1 MGDVNNLVD
10 PKVSAS
16 GEAKSL
22 AFEKF
27 TGQIKRAYHEQL
39 GLMTHF
45 DLQQVTG
52 TNVVSNKYLG
62 VTQVQA
68 LAPGKDVQGA
78 EMEFDKNS
86 LLIDTTIIARNV
98 VGMLDDVQDDIMV
111 KGKLAEEQVAALK
124 NLEDRMLLQQLIFGA
139 INNTKTKR
147 TKPRVKGHGFSV
159 VEAINETDALTKPNH
174 LIAGIEMVVEDMIL
188 QNTDVSKMVIF
199 MPWKEFNCMRDA
211 ERICDARYNT
221 AQGATVTGFV
231 LKSYNIPVVP
241 TNQFP
246 NKARDHV
253 TLDGDV
259 ADHHILSNAN
269 NGYRYDV
276 KNTAGGAADGEDQE
290 KAAAVIFGNE
300 ALLVG
305 RSIALTGEIWW
316 NQGNK
321 TWYIDSYMSEGA
333 IPDRWEHLGALMKT
347 TAASTADLNA
357 RAKRKEMIV
366 QTSAGAF
373 AAQSDAPMAMS
384 MQQDPAAFA
393 AAVAIALQA
402 MVKPNALNPEFQP
415 ESK

>member
-1 MGDVNNLVD
+1 MSDVNNLVD

-39 GLMTHF
+39 GLMSYF
-45 DLQQVTG
+45 DLQEVTG
-52 TNVVSNKYLG
+52 TNIVSNKYLG

-68 LAPGKDVQGA
+68 LAPGKDVRGG

-86 LLIDTTIIARNV
+86 LLIDTTVIARNV
-98 VGMLDDVQDDIMV
+98 VGLLDDVQDDIMV
-111 KGKLAEEQVAALK
+111 KGKLAEEQVSALK

-159 VEAINETDALTKPNH
+159 VKKIKETDALFSPNK
-174 LIAGIEMVVEDMIL
+174 LIAGIEWVIEDLVL
-188 QNTDVSKMVIF
+188 QNVDVRKLTIF
-199 MPWKEFNCMRDA
+199 MPWPEFNAMRDA
-211 ERICDARYNT
+211 ERICNARYNT
-221 AQGATVTGFV
+221 AQGQTVTGFV
-231 LKSYNIPVVP
+231 LKSYNVPVVP

-246 NKARDHV
+246 NKSRDHID
-253 TLDGDV
+253 LDGNV

-276 KNTAGGAADGEDQE
+276 LTGTDGEDQE
-290 KAAAVIFGNE
+290 KAAAVIFGSE

-316 NQGNK
+316 NKGNK

-333 IPDRWEHLGALMKT
+333 IPDRWEHLGLLIK
-347 TAASTADLNA
+347 AADDEAGLDKRAARKAQVTQSADLTGDA
-357 RAKRKEMIV
+357 
-366 QTSAGAF
+366 SAF
-373 AAQSDAPMAMS
+373 V
-384 MQQDPAAFA
+384 
-393 AAVAIALQA
+393 AAVQA
-402 MVKPNALNPEFQP
+402 VLAANP
-415 ESK
+415 